1 MFDGRRQ
8 RNLNWCDPSR
18 SAKLLPPRKSLLT
31 LPSPASLECRQSLCR
46 KCLGGTIFY
55 PDVKFVGGTFQFRE
69 LLESEGLR
77 RLAEGL
83 SPAWINDM
91 LQAHADIIELVRG
104 FGQSSDFV
112 APVRE
117 LEERFHG
124 SFVAALDN
132 EQITAN
138 YQRVS
143 QKMYLLRLLNPDA
156 VNTVNTIRTT
166 EEHVDVVVALKDR
179 NVDRA
184 IEALHRHLKN
194 VPHRPL
200 TR

>member
-1 MFDGRRQ
+1 M
-8 RNLNWCDPSR
+8 
-18 SAKLLPPRKSLLT
+18 T
-31 LPSPASLECRQSLCR
+31 LPSPASLECRQSFCR
-46 KCLGGTIFY
+46 KRLGATIFY
-55 PDVKFVGGTFQFRE
+55 PNVKFVGGKFQFRE

-91 LQAHADIIELVRG
+91 PQAHADIIELVRG
-104 FGQSSDFV
+104 FGQSSDLV

-117 LEERFHG
+117 LQELFHG
-124 SFVAALDN
+124 SFVAAFDN
-132 EQITAN
+132 EQITAY
-138 YQRVS
+138 YQRLS
-143 QKMYLLRLLNPDA
+143 QKMYLLRLLNRDA
-156 VNTVNTIRTT
+156 VNTVNTIRST

-179 NVDRA
+179 DVYRA

-194 VPHRPL
+194 VLHRLL